1 MRHAERREPVY
12 LRGGLGE
19 NFNVPPAVDAL
30 YYGAQLVLNAAVK
43 TVCKAEIT
51 GLLTQLYDG
60 LGKLRAAR
68 AALREQANEAM
79 ADTIRG
85 LAADTLDKVL
95 YELSCQMKN
104 CYSRSDA

>member
-1 MRHAERREPVY
+1 M
-12 LRGGLGE
+12 L
-19 NFNVPPAVDAL
+19 PPAPPCAS
-30 YYGAQLVLNAAVK
+30 
-43 TVCKAEIT
+43 
-51 GLLTQLYDG
+51 
-60 LGKLRAAR
+60 RP
-68 AALREQANEAM
+68 NEAM